1 MNFTEQ
7 KKYEAHLTTI
17 NPKALDYAGIHYSV
31 CNLRSISR
39 SLETV
44 KECVE
49 KFEALEKANLPEVAA
64 FFALCKAQ
72 AFLAKGAVAGIVEK
86 AEEKIESA
94 LTPKNA
100 CEDVEDL
107 AHAADMYT
115 SALCLV
121 ATGYANTCKEAL
133 YRAEEIVARCI
144 IA

>member
-17 NPKALDYAGIHYSV
+17 NPKAMDYAGIHYSV
-31 CNLRSISR
+31 CNLRVISR

-49 KFEALEKANLPEVAA
+49 KIEALEAPNLLEVRA
-64 FFALCKAQ
+64 FFALYKAQ
-72 AFLAKGAVAGIVEK
+72 TFLAKGAVSELVESAK
-86 AEEKIESA
+86 EKIESA

-100 CEDVEDL
+100 CENVEDL
-107 AHAADMYT
+107 AHAADIYT
-115 SALCLV
+115 STLCVV

-133 YRAEEIVARCI
+133 YRAEEIVARSI